1 VGIGLSNSLA
11 FSIEALFL
19 LLILTRLLPG
29 ILPQRQVI
37 LRVILGSVVGGI
49 VTFGVLEI
57 IPGSNLVQGIAAL
70 LAGGLLTLP
79 FIMKELREIGKL

>member
-1 VGIGLSNSLA
+1 
-11 FSIEALFL
+11 
-19 LLILTRLLPG
+19 
-29 ILPQRQVI
+29 
-37 LRVILGSVVGGI
+37 VILGSVVGGI